1 MGTAVRQTGCSR
13 SDTVMKIEY
22 IVDGSI
28 CDYSATGNRPES
40 FAPIHP
46 PIHALTRWQSQTCI
60 AVDTLAIIGDTPE
73 NCQAVTDRSLTTFSV
88 AETSVVG
95 RE

>member
-1 MGTAVRQTGCSR
+1 
-13 SDTVMKIEY
+13 MKIGY
-22 IVDGSI
+22 IVDSI
-28 CDYSATGNRPES
+28 IGDYSATGNRPENS

-46 PIHALTRWQSQTCI
+46 PIHAPTRWQSQTCV

-88 AETSVVG
+88 AETFVVE